1 MDLVE
6 VHLVLIPMSP
16 PSERKQTTCQRP
28 SISPRS
34 PHAHSPHP
42 ASSTIV
48 VTPLSY
54 LSLLNTT
61 VTVTIHHPIL
71 ISDQHQHPVNIR
83 ATARRRRSAPSRG
96 HAEAAPRSR
105 SAVIRVAGTAR
116 ARGRR
121 RPSRRQR
128 VYACL
133 CRPTRGAY
141 MPTDAGVGPRAA
153 ALVLARCSPAETRGR
168 GDPGPIG
175 GGRALP

>member
-1 MDLVE
+1 
-6 VHLVLIPMSP
+6 MSP
-16 PSERKQTTCQRP
+16 PSERKPTTCQRP

-116 ARGRR
+116 ARVRRRPSRRLRR

-168 GDPGPIG
+168 GDPGPIS